1 MHDID
6 ALIAGGGWEAAA
18 LARLMRVPE
27 GFMRDKSKER
37 IEAYARQRGLG
48 DITLEVCEAG
58 LAEARKVMEAAAKEG
73 NSAAPA
79 VGQCTFGH
87 GVASRAE
94 SPGPVDADVTAA
106 IPWEQAALDR
116 LEEVPLGYCRNV
128 TRNAMESLAAK
139 KGAASIDSGFFEQ
152 ILGVFASGASTAQET
167 MEWDDLARG
176 RIARAPDMVR
186 GMLIREIE
194 GWAKRHGLEQV
205 DSKTVNIVKN
215 EWRDGGLFHLDPDDV
230 RNQS

>member
-6 ALIAGGGWEAAA
+6 ALITGGGWEAAA
-18 LARLMRVPE
+18 LARLMCVPE
-27 GFMRDKSKER
+27 GFMRDKSRER
-37 IEAYARQRGLG
+37 IEAYARQRGLAG
-48 DITLEVCEAG
+48 ITLEVCEAG

-73 NSAAPA
+73 NSAVPA
-79 VGQCTFGH
+79 AAKCPFGH
-87 GVASRAE
+87 GAGSMAE
-94 SPGPVDADVTAA
+94 SDAVVAAA

-139 KGAASIDSGFFEQ
+139 NGLASIDSGFFNQ

-194 GWAKRHGLEQV
+194 GWAKRHGLERV

-215 EWRDGGLFHLDPDDV
+215 EWRDGGLFHLDPDDA
-230 RNQS
+230 RNQG